1 MIRRI
6 PILPTLLVLLAV
18 AYMIRLG
25 FWQIDRLR
33 QKEGLLAQYAAA
45 AANPAPV
52 AYPLGGK
59 AAVQASLYRRAKL
72 DCRFRE
78 GEWESVGG
86 RNAKGEPG
94 YVQIAPCDTGAGAT
108 AYVQIGWSRDPAP
121 PQWAGGMVS
130 GFIAPYKVGGARL
143 VADPPLAGLQANARP
158 DPGTIANNHLA
169 YAVQWFLFAAVALII
184 YALALRSRLATP
196 RPRD

>member
-1 MIRRI
+1 MTRRL
-6 PILPTLLVLLAV
+6 PILATLLVLAAV
-18 AYMIRLG
+18 GTMLYLG
-25 FWQIDRLR
+25 VWQLQRKAW
-33 QKEGLLAQYAAA
+33 KEALLAQYTAA

-52 AYPLGGK
+52 VYPLGGK
-59 AAVQASLYRRAKL
+59 AAVQAALYRRAKL

-94 YVQIAPCDTGAGAT
+94 YVQIAPCDTDAGVT
-108 AYVQIGWSRDPAP
+108 AYVQIGWSRGPAP

-143 VADPPLAGLQANARP
+143 VADPPLAGLQANAQP

-169 YAVQWFLFAAVALII
+169 YAVQWFLFAGVALVIF
-184 YALALRSRLATP
+184 ALALRNRLAAP
-196 RPRD
+196 RPRG